1 MILLKIS
8 RKVFITVN
16 KVILRRRSTDLISGF
31 LLIVCL
37 IFVCWYLLTRFM
49 LSYFIIQNNTFL
61 IPINIIPNSINV
73 NEESYDKN
81 QQKNLLNTTLHKP
94 SEKLGY
100 KETTNLKSSKL
111 IYDLQKLSLKEYSPS
126 LDIPIALVFCE
137 SVSLD
142 LNLDFQS
149 DSIIKRFG
157 WERQKEQ
164 IRTMLGSILLFSK
177 SKNLRFLIISNS
189 KNLFYRIKLLVL
201 EWPEHQR
208 NRLDFEFHRLVI
220 QSKVSNIMQQ
230 WRPCAWA
237 KMFLPETLPKT
248 LDSIVYFDTDFLF
261 LGPIENIWS
270 IWEKMNTNHLFSVSS
285 EPLYLVETSR
295 PKAGKSGINTGV
307 MLMNLTRLRS
317 FSDNGFGISLVN
329 EYENNKG
336 LPFSHDQDALNSYM
350 SNRTDQFL
358 ELSSQWNFSPTG
370 CMEKSPLC
378 PNCLSDGII
387 GLHGSDASFYREDSS
402 PKIRVC
408 IN

>member
-31 LLIVCL
+31 LFIVCL

-81 QQKNLLNTTLHKP
+81 QHKNLLNSTLNKP
-94 SEKLGY
+94 SEKVGY
-100 KETTNLKSSKL
+100 KEKTYLKSSKL
-111 IYDLQKLSLKEYSPS
+111 IYDIQKLSLKEYSPS